1 MAPIAASVAASE
13 TTISSLTLGS
23 RSISYDSSPRPVPT
37 MPFCTPRPVMRV
49 MFRPQMPLAES
60 ASLTEFS
67 FSGRIIASIFC
78 IVTMPP
84 ISPASPESQL
94 TSGRH
99 LSHGANVTG
108 LLSLQRRRHAL
119 LRRREVCRPRREGG
133 PAADLLPALML
144 HCPEEWGG
152 LGRPRATIQPDSM
165 TEKILVCVAWPYAN
179 GSLHTGQIVGAYL
192 PADIF
197 ARYQRAL
204 GNRVI
209 MVSGSDQ
216 HGTPVTVRAEAE
228 GVPPGRLADR
238 FHQEFLDSWQRL
250 GITFDLFTS
259 TGTENHARV
268 TQDIFLRLLERD
280 HIYPAF
286 MSLPYCA
293 NDDRFLPDRY
303 VEGTCPACGHELAR
317 GDQCDNCGR
326 TLNAPDLLSPRCK
339 ICGAT
344 PEWRDEEHFF
354 LRLSAFNDRLKE
366 WVSAQKHWRKA
377 VVNWT
382 LGILTEGLQDRAITR
397 NIDWGIP
404 IPVEGWESKRI
415 YVWFEAV
422 IGYLSASREWAER
435 SGDPEAWREFWLD
448 PAARSYYFVGKD
460 NIPFHTIIWPA
471 MLMGYSEGEEKYNL
485 PYDVPA
491 NQYQTVRG
499 SKASTSQRLAIW
511 VPDYLSRY
519 DPDPL
524 RYYLSVNMLETSDA
538 DFSWADFVRR
548 NNDELVATWG
558 NLVNRVLTFAH
569 RNFEGAVPAPG
580 AVTAAD
586 SALLAK
592 AEGALAATGENIGL
606 CRFRAGLES
615 AMVVAREANRYVEE
629 NAPWAL
635 VKEDRERCATVLH
648 TAIGVIAALNTA
660 LYPYL
665 PFTCQQLHG
674 YLGNEGP
681 VEAAGWRSAIPQPG
695 RPLAEPKPL
704 FRKLDPSIVEEEEA
718 RLGQ

>member
-1 MAPIAASVAASE
+1 MS
-13 TTISSLTLGS
+13 
-23 RSISYDSSPRPVPT
+23 
-37 MPFCTPRPVMRV
+37 
-49 MFRPQMPLAES
+49 
-60 ASLTEFS
+60 
-67 FSGRIIASIFC
+67 
-78 IVTMPP
+78 
-84 ISPASPESQL
+84 
-94 TSGRH
+94 
-99 LSHGANVTG
+99 
-108 LLSLQRRRHAL
+108 
-119 LRRREVCRPRREGG
+119 
-133 PAADLLPALML
+133 
-144 HCPEEWGG
+144 
-152 LGRPRATIQPDSM
+152 
-165 TEKILVCVAWPYAN
+165 EKILVCVAWPYAN

-204 GNRVI
+204 GNRVL

-228 GVPPGRLADR
+228 GVPPDRLAER
-238 FHQEFLDSWQRL
+238 FHQEFLDAWQRL
-250 GITFDLFTS
+250 GITFDLFTT
-259 TGTENHARV
+259 TGTQNHAR
-268 TQDIFLRLLERD
+268 TAQDIFLRLLERD
-280 HIYPAF
+280 HIYPAS

-293 NDDRFLPDRY
+293 KDDRFLPDRY
-303 VEGTCPACGHELAR
+303 VEGTCPACGYDNAR

-326 TLNAPDLLSPRCK
+326 TLNAPDLLDPRCK
-339 ICGAT
+339 ICGST
-344 PEWRDEEHFF
+344 PEWREEEHFF
-354 LRLSAFNDRLKE
+354 LRLSAFNERLKQ
-366 WVSAQKHWRKA
+366 WVSSQKHWRKA
-377 VVNWT
+377 VANWT
-382 LGILTEGLQDRAITR
+382 LGILNEGLQDRAITR
-397 NIDWGIP
+397 NIGWGIP
-404 IPVEGWESKRI
+404 IPVEGWETKRI

-435 SGDPEAWREFWLD
+435 AGEPEAWHEFWLD
-448 PAARSYYFVGKD
+448 PSARSYYFIGKD
-460 NIPFHTIIWPA
+460 NIPFHTLIWPA

-499 SKASTSQRLAIW
+499 SKASTSQRLAVW

-524 RYYLSVNMLETSDA
+524 RYYLSVNMPETSDA
-538 DFSWADFVRR
+538 DFSWGDFVRR

-558 NLVNRVLTFAH
+558 NLVNRVLTFTY
-569 RNFEGAVPAPG
+569 RNFEGSVPAPA

-615 AMVVAREANRYVEE
+615 AMAVAREANRYVEE
-629 NAPWAL
+629 NAPWSL

-648 TAIGVIAALNTA
+648 TALGVIAALNTA

-674 YLGNEGP
+674 FLGNEGP
-681 VEAAGWRSAIPQPG
+681 VEAAGWRSVIPQPG
-695 RPLAEPKPL
+695 QPLAEPKPL

>member
-1 MAPIAASVAASE
+1 MS
-13 TTISSLTLGS
+13 
-23 RSISYDSSPRPVPT
+23 
-37 MPFCTPRPVMRV
+37 
-49 MFRPQMPLAES
+49 
-60 ASLTEFS
+60 
-67 FSGRIIASIFC
+67 
-78 IVTMPP
+78 
-84 ISPASPESQL
+84 
-94 TSGRH
+94 
-99 LSHGANVTG
+99 
-108 LLSLQRRRHAL
+108 
-119 LRRREVCRPRREGG
+119 
-133 PAADLLPALML
+133 
-144 HCPEEWGG
+144 
-152 LGRPRATIQPDSM
+152 
-165 TEKILVCVAWPYAN
+165 EKILVCVAWPYAN

-204 GNRVI
+204 GNRVL

-228 GVPPGRLADR
+228 GLPPENLAGR
-238 FHQEFLDSWQRL
+238 FHAEFLESWQRL
-250 GITFDLFTS
+250 GITFDLFTT
-259 TGTENHARV
+259 TGTQNHAR
-268 TQDIFLRLLERD
+268 TAQDIFLRLLERD
-280 HIYPAF
+280 HIYPAS

-293 NDDRFLPDRY
+293 KDDRFLPDRY
-303 VEGTCPACGHELAR
+303 VEGTCPACGYELAR

-326 TLNAPDLLSPRCK
+326 TLNAPDLLDPRCK
-339 ICGAT
+339 ICGST
-344 PEWRDEEHFF
+344 PEWREEEHFF
-354 LRLSAFNDRLKE
+354 LRLSAFNERLKQ
-366 WVSAQKHWRKA
+366 WVSAQTHWRKA
-377 VVNWT
+377 VANWT

-397 NIDWGIP
+397 DIDWGVP

-435 SGDPEAWREFWLD
+435 AGEPEAWREFWLD
-448 PAARSYYFVGKD
+448 PAARSYYFIGKD
-460 NIPFHTIIWPA
+460 NIPFHTLIWPA

-499 SKASTSQRLAIW
+499 SKASTSQRLAVW

-524 RYYLSVNMLETSDA
+524 RYYLSVNMPETSDA
-538 DFSWADFVRR
+538 DFSWGDFVRR

-558 NLVNRVLTFAH
+558 NLVNRVLPFTYRH
-569 RNFEGAVPAPG
+569 FEGSVPAPA

-648 TAIGVIAALNTA
+648 TALAVIAVLKTA

-665 PFTCQQLHG
+665 PFTCQQLHAF
-674 YLGNEGP
+674 LGNEGP
-681 VEAAGWRSAIPQPG
+681 VQAAGWRSVIPQPG
-695 RPLAEPKPL
+695 QPLAEPKPL

>member
-1 MAPIAASVAASE
+1 
-13 TTISSLTLGS
+13 
-23 RSISYDSSPRPVPT
+23 
-37 MPFCTPRPVMRV
+37 
-49 MFRPQMPLAES
+49 
-60 ASLTEFS
+60 
-67 FSGRIIASIFC
+67 
-78 IVTMPP
+78 
-84 ISPASPESQL
+84 
-94 TSGRH
+94 
-99 LSHGANVTG
+99 
-108 LLSLQRRRHAL
+108 
-119 LRRREVCRPRREGG
+119 
-133 PAADLLPALML
+133 
-144 HCPEEWGG
+144 
-152 LGRPRATIQPDSM
+152 M

-204 GNRVI
+204 GNRVA

-228 GVPPGRLADR
+228 GVPPDRLAGR
-238 FHQEFLDSWQRL
+238 FHQEFLDSWHRL
-250 GITFDLFTS
+250 GITFDLFTT

-280 HIYPAF
+280 HIYPAS

-293 NDDRFLPDRY
+293 KDDRFLPDRY
-303 VEGTCPACGHELAR
+303 VEGTCPACGYELAR

-339 ICGAT
+339 ICGST
-344 PEWRDEEHFF
+344 PEWRQEEHFF
-354 LRLSAFNDRLKE
+354 LRLSAFNDRLKQ
-366 WVSAQKHWRKA
+366 WVSVQKHWRKA
-377 VVNWT
+377 VLNWT
-382 LGILTEGLQDRAITR
+382 LGILGEGLQDRAITR

-404 IPVEGWESKRI
+404 IPVEGWEAKRI

-435 SGDPEAWREFWLD
+435 AGEPEAWQEFWLD
-448 PAARSYYFVGKD
+448 PAARSYYFIGKD
-460 NIPFHTIIWPA
+460 NIPFHTLIWPA
-471 MLMGYSEGEEKYNL
+471 MLMGYSEGELKYNL

-499 SKASTSQRLAIW
+499 SKASTSQRLAVW

-524 RYYLSVNMLETSDA
+524 RYYLSVNMPETSDA
-538 DFSWADFVRR
+538 DFSWTDFVRR

-558 NLVNRVLTFAH
+558 NLVNRVLTFTY
-569 RNFEGAVPAPG
+569 RNFEGAVPVPA

-586 SALLAK
+586 STLLAK
-592 AEGALAATGENIGL
+592 AEQALAATGENIGL

-615 AMVVAREANRYVEE
+615 AMAVAREANRYVEE
-629 NAPWAL
+629 NAPWSL
-635 VKEDRERCATVLH
+635 LKEDRERCATVLY
-648 TAIGVIAALNTA
+648 TAIGVIATLNTA

-681 VEAAGWRSAIPQPG
+681 VEAAGWRVVIPQPG
-695 RPLAEPKPL
+695 QPLAEPKPL